1 MTDTMVNIAV
11 LGASDNPARY
21 SYLALKEL
29 DKRGYKNLFP
39 IHPQK
44 EEIQG
49 IKVYPGLEKLPV
61 RVHTLSLYMGPERL
75 NQVVDAM
82 IKARPKRV
90 IFNPGTE
97 SAPVKEKLENNG
109 IDCSYDCTLVMLRTK
124 SF

>member
-1 MTDTMVNIAV
+1 MTDTMANIAV

-29 DKRGYKNLFP
+29 FKSGYKNLFP
-39 IHPQK
+39 IHPKK
-44 EEIQG
+44 EKIQG
-49 IKVYPGLEKLPV
+49 IKVYSDIEEVPV

-75 NQVVDAM
+75 AKVVDSV
-82 IKARPKRV
+82 IKAKPRRV

-97 SAPVKEKLENNG
+97 SAPVKEKLEHNG
-109 IDCSYDCTLVMLRTK
+109 IECSYACTLVMLRTK